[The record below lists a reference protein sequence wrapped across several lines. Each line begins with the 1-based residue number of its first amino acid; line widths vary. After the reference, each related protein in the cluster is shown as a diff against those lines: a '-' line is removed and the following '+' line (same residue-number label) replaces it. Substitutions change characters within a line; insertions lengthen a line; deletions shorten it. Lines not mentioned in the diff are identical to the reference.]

1 MPDFRLARRRAAL
14 LLGASLLAACSSTPP
29 TAPGWWTAIS
39 AFFHGPGMSKQAQYI
54 AKLYGAD
61 DYVITDMEAAAVT
74 LVIQRT
80 HGIDRVMSCAAR

>member
-1 MPDFRLARRRAAL
+1 
-14 LLGASLLAACSSTPP
+14 
-29 TAPGWWTAIS
+29 
-39 AFFHGPGMSKQAQYI
+39 MSKQAQYI